1 MFVSIEHVSGLV
13 KFTLN
18 DSMNY
23 SWSKHPGPPFDLF
36 SVVHIVPVFFVYFLD
51 VKFCCV
57 LVSNLSHQ
65 FLVSLG
71 LNFSLTKEHLSQN
84 NIPHFFGGGNSL
96 SCFLTHKPST
106 NNIIYSFIAFSTF
119 LWGLKRQ
126 SETRRQTP
134 GFAPWHPTGVDWSMN
149 CGWPLPWSLEWTHGN
164 LGKMTWFKQQRHGV
178 YILAFMSWNKHREG
192 GSKREIDDQYIAE
205 VPSIWGIHS
214 VITQSHVDLRHM
226 DPWEGWICSSGH
238 LYDIQ
243 GRLRIHTSACPKG
256 PRSVRSACLRSPNV
270 ARLNWKSWTAHLF
283 KQYP

>member
-1 MFVSIEHVSGLV
+1 MFLC
-13 KFTLN
+13 
-18 DSMNY
+18 
-23 SWSKHPGPPFDLF
+23 
-36 SVVHIVPVFFVYFLD
+36 FFVYFLD

-71 LNFSLTKEHLSQN
+71 LNYSLTKEHLSQN
-84 NIPHFFGGGNSL
+84 KNIPLFFGGEQFAF
-96 SCFLTHKPST
+96 CFLTYKPSK

-119 LWGLKRQ
+119 FLGLKRQ

-134 GFAPWHPTGVDWSMN
+134 GFAPWHPTGVAWSMN

-243 GRLRIHTSACPKG
+243 GRLRIHTSACPKWSR
-256 PRSVRSACLRSPNV
+256 PVSRAWDFRSPNV

-283 KQYP
+283 KNSAIWLRFDA